1 MTSENWIK
9 LGHFS
14 SYFGYHWKPS
24 ENLLDDLQGQCWNT
38 WTTFDGQDDGA
49 VGGANR
55 RCLGNHYV
63 IDNGLYKWFNIYIH
77 NGLSK
82 WEYKWIIYIYIK
94 WFNI

>member
-55 RCLGNHYV
+55 SLGNHYV
-63 IDNGLYKWFNIYIH
+63 IDNGLYKWFNIYIYIMDYPNENT
-77 NGLSK
+77 NGL
-82 WEYKWIIYIYIK
+82 YI
-94 WFNI
+94 